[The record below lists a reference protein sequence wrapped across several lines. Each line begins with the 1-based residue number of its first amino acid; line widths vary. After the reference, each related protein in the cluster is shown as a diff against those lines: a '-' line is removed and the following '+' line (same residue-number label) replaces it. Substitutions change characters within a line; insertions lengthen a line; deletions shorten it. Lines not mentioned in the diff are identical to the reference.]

1 MEPVITTIAAAV
13 ALGAAA
19 GLKDTAS
26 KAVVDAYAG
35 LKTLIQ
41 DRYKKNEDVTD
52 AVDYLVKKPEAEGRR
67 QELSKALQDAGAN
80 KDAELVQAAEAVLT
94 AVGERV
100 GTYHAVQHGSG
111 AIAQNGS
118 TAAGAGG
125 VAVGGNVQGNVF
137 THNGG
142 GDQNIAQGNG
152 AIAKQVNGMPA
163 DKK

>member
-19 GLKDTAS
+19 GIKDTAS

-35 LKTLIQ
+35 LKKLIQ

-80 KDAELVQAAEAVLT
+80 KDAELVQAAEAVLA
-94 AVGERV
+94 AVKEQPGGEKTVQQIVKQIIIGEKNVVAGV
-100 GTYHAVQHGSG
+100 GD
-111 AIAQNGS
+111 I
-118 TAAGAGG
+118 
-125 VAVGGNVQGNVF
+125 
-137 THNGG
+137 
-142 GDQNIAQGNG
+142 NI
-152 AIAKQVNGMPA
+152 KL
-163 DKK
+163 